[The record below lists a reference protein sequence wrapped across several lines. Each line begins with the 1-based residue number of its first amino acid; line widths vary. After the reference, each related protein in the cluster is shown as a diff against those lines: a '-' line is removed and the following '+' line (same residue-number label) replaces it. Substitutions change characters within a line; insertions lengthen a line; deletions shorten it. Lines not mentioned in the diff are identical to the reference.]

1 MQSSSTLFLSIWWH
15 FYSKRIFNSN
25 LCLGWCLQDT
35 ICSHASIQTWYPKY
49 TGLDFLQFIAYR
61 IIKTTRKISTEY
73 SSFVFWHHQV
83 NLLICSWWQVWAETT
98 LQGLVLEVLPH
109 LVITPI
115 VLGLALSSSR
125 SADRLPI
132 TSDPQKPRI
141 SHCLQLA
148 SNRFVPN
155 FVFCSSFTSFGN

>member
-15 FYSKRIFNSN
+15 FYSKRIFNFK

-61 IIKTTRKISTEY
+61 IIITTRKISTEY

-141 SHCLQLA
+141 SHCLQPA

>member
-1 MQSSSTLFLSIWWH
+1 MYVAFWTQNIWEESP
-15 FYSKRIFNSN
+15 YDCEGK
-25 LCLGWCLQDT
+25 
-35 ICSHASIQTWYPKY
+35 K
-49 TGLDFLQFIAYR
+49 
-61 IIKTTRKISTEY
+61 
-73 SSFVFWHHQV
+73 
-83 NLLICSWWQVWAETT
+83 NLLGNHFLLRTPTFAGELFKPVDLLQHAEEEDGDGSV
-98 LQGLVLEVLPH
+98 LQLEVLPH